1 MAHGVTTDKTLSKVH
16 MDLDSIT
23 SDAVRAAKNVA
34 AQFLINW
41 PGQTPSQHRWVFLVG
56 TTVPDNTDYP
66 DSIAPIGSWYQR
78 LIITSGA
85 VAGSLLYIKTAAA
98 TWTAQS

>member
-1 MAHGVTTDKTLSKVH
+1 MAHGVVTDKTLAKVH

-34 AQFLINW
+34 AQFLMNW
-41 PGQTPSQHRWVFLVG
+41 PGQAPAQHRWAFFVG

-66 DSIAPIGSWYQR
+66 DSLAPIGSWYQR
-78 LIITSGA
+78 IIITTGA
-85 VAGSLLYIKTAAA
+85 VSGSLLYIKTAAA

>member
-1 MAHGVTTDKTLSKVH
+1 MAHGVTTDKTLTKVH

-23 SDAVRAAKNVA
+23 SDAVRAAKNVE
-34 AQFLINW
+34 AQHLINW
-41 PGQTPSQHRWVFLVG
+41 PGQAPSQHRWVDFVG
-56 TTVPDNTDYP
+56 TTVPDDTDYP
-66 DSIAPIGSWYQR
+66 DSLAPIGSSFLR

-85 VAGSLLYIKTAAA
+85 VAGAMRYVKTAAA